1 MNIKYFFKVAL
12 FTLSILLISCSVT
25 EEAPVVIEET
35 KSEVAEEVK
44 SEVSEEKLNVL
55 ATTPMIGDYVKE
67 VGGDN
72 INLTILMPPE
82 ANPHTYDP
90 SPQDAGKIADADL
103 IFYVGLKYEP
113 AGLIKLLENS
123 SSGEEVLVEIGEGV
137 NPIEFK
143 EGGHE
148 GHDDHDEHEGHDDHD
163 EHDEH
168 DEDKDHDEHEGHD
181 DHDEHD
187 EHDEDKDHDE
197 HEGHDDHDEHEGHEG
212 HEGHD
217 HGLYD
222 PHFWFDPMRVA
233 MAAELIKDKLIE
245 FDSANKSEYESSANT
260 YISELNDLDKSVS
273 DLIDTVPAKNR
284 NLITTH
290 ESLGYLE
297 SRYGIKILTTIIPSL
312 DSANEI
318 SPSQLVNVIDMI
330 KDNNI
335 GVIFVESEAPSV
347 YSETISSEAGI
358 DLVTGLWVETLKE
371 NQSYSEFLMSNVE
384 LIVENLDHEEHD
396 HHDDH
401 DDHDDHEDHEDHDDH
416 DDHDDHEGEK

>member
-148 GHDDHDEHEGHDDHD
+148 GHDDHDEH
-163 EHDEH
+163 
-168 DEDKDHDEHEGHD
+168 
-181 DHDEHD
+181 D

-245 FDSANKSEYESSANT
+245 FDSVNKSEYESSAST

-318 SPSQLVNVIDMI
+318 SPAQLVNVIDMI

-401 DDHDDHEDHEDHDDH
+401 DDHDEHDDHEDHDDH